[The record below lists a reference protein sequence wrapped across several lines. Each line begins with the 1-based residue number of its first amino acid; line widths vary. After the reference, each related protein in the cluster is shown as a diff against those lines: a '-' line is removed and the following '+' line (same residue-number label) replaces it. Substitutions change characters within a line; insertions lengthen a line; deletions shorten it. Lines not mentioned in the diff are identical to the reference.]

1 MESLAVSNT
10 HGKICHGSKNWHRE
24 NGHAKES
31 SMSLSRWRPGAESV
45 ARQTLH
51 LVSAS
56 LNCCPVAE
64 TDPYGQMT
72 AEQRLRFALWLQEA
86 EKQNTRVLKELMVE
100 HGPIRYRDEN
110 ETE

>member
-56 LNCCPVAE
+56 VELLPCGRDKSVR
-64 TDPYGQMT
+64 TDD
-72 AEQRLRFALWLQEA
+72 R
-86 EKQNTRVLKELMVE
+86 
-100 HGPIRYRDEN
+100 
-110 ETE
+110 